1 MNERLARRAL
11 GVQRLVFV
19 RGAVHGG
26 GAYEGR
32 HDMTDFVPVTAT
44 PIAEDA
50 STFTILKAAIRNP
63 IEMWPDFLYREHTT
77 STKILG
83 QRVHTTTDP
92 DIMKAVFQT
101 HFDIFPKS
109 DLEQVVLERATGHG
123 LLTAQEEEWRTQRR
137 ATSPIFRH
145 KTLLTLAPLMIDA
158 GAEAGAALAA
168 HSGELDVMPVMANAT
183 LKVIGGTLL
192 SGDEDQL
199 DFAEMSRVVEV
210 LLNTLGKVDV
220 LDFFQSTRR
229 MPRPW
234 GKAGKE
240 AVAWMQ
246 DTAAKVMAGR
256 RLSGKE
262 AQDLLALLMAARH
275 PDTGEGLSD
284 AQIRDNVVTFIGAG
298 HETTSIALSW
308 TLYLLANHP
317 DWQDRL
323 AAERAAVV
331 GDGPL
336 TPDHIEAL
344 DLHTMVVQEA
354 MRLYPPAPA
363 LDRVALEDV
372 TIGDL
377 EVKAGDVV
385 VLAIYPMQRHAK
397 LWDQPERFDPLRFSP
412 DQVAARHRFQYVPFS
427 AGTRVCIGWKFAMME
442 AVAILAGVLDRVTL
456 APTAFRPY
464 PRARI
469 TLRPQGGMKL
479 DVRPKVSQTRSSQN

>member
-1 MNERLARRAL
+1 MNE
-11 GVQRLVFV
+11 
-19 RGAVHGG
+19 
-26 GAYEGR
+26 
-32 HDMTDFVPVTAT
+32 FVPVTAT
-44 PIAEDA
+44 PISEDA

-63 IEMWPDFLYREHTT
+63 VEMWPESLYREHTAT
-77 STKILG
+77 TKLLG

-92 DIMKAVFQT
+92 DVMQAVLQT
-101 HFDIFPKS
+101 HFDNFPKS

-123 LLTAQEEEWRTQRR
+123 LLTAQGAEWRTQRR

-158 GAEAGAALAA
+158 GAEAGAVLAA
-168 HSGELDVMPVMANAT
+168 GDGEVDVMPVMANAT

-199 DFAEMSRVVEV
+199 DFAEMSRTVEV
-210 LLNTLGKVDV
+210 LLDNLGKVDV
-220 LDFFQSTRR
+220 FDFFRSTRR
-229 MPRPW
+229 MPRLW
-234 GKAGKE
+234 GKAGKA

-246 DTAAKVMAGR
+246 SAAAEVMQGR

-275 PDTGEGLSD
+275 PDTGEGLTD

-298 HETTSIALSW
+298 HETTSMALSW

-336 TPDHIEAL
+336 TPDHLDAL

-354 MRLYPPAPA
+354 MRLYPPAPS

-385 VLAIYPMQRHAK
+385 VLAIYPMQRHTK
-397 LWDQPERFDPLRFSP
+397 LWDRPDRFDPLRFTP
-412 DQVAARHRFQYVPFS
+412 DLVAARHRFQYVPFS
-427 AGTRVCIGWKFAMME
+427 AGTRICIGWKFAIME
-442 AVAILAGVLDRVTL
+442 AVAILAGVLSQVTVS
-456 APTAFRPY
+456 PTAFTPY

-469 TLRPQGGMKL
+469 TLRPMGGMTL
-479 DVRPKVSQTRSSQN
+479 GVTARS

>member
-1 MNERLARRAL
+1 MR
-11 GVQRLVFV
+11 
-19 RGAVHGG
+19 
-26 GAYEGR
+26 
-32 HDMTDFVPVTAT
+32 DFVPVTAT
-44 PIAEDA
+44 PIAENA

-63 IEMWPDFLYREHTT
+63 VEMWPAFLYREHTT
-77 STKILG
+77 TNKILG
-83 QRVHTTTDP
+83 KRMHTTTDP
-92 DIMKAVFQT
+92 DIMQAVLQT
-101 HFDIFPKS
+101 HFDNFPKS

-123 LLTAQEEEWRTQRR
+123 LLTAQDAEWRRQRR

-158 GAEAGAALAA
+158 GAEAGATLAA
-168 HSGELDVMPVMANAT
+168 KHGEADVMPVMANAT

-192 SGDEDQL
+192 SGDEDKL
-199 DFAEMSRVVEV
+199 DFAEMSQVVEV
-210 LLNTLGKVDV
+210 LLNAIGKVDV
-220 LDFFQSTRR
+220 FDFFQSTRR

-234 GKAGKE
+234 GTAGKK

-246 DTAAKVMAGR
+246 DTAAEVMSGR

-275 PDTGEGLSD
+275 PDTGEGLTD

-317 DWQDRL
+317 EWQDRL

-336 TPDHIEAL
+336 LPDHLDAL
-344 DLHTMVVQEA
+344 AQHTMVVQEA

-385 VLAIYPMQRHAK
+385 VLAIYPMQRHTK
-397 LWDQPERFDPLRFSP
+397 LWDNADRFDPLRFTS
-412 DQVAARHRFQYVPFS
+412 DQVTARHRFQYVPFS
-427 AGTRVCIGWKFAMME
+427 AGSRICIGWKFAMME
-442 AVAILAGVLDRVTL
+442 AVAILAGVLARVTL
-456 APTAFRPY
+456 GPTDFRPY

-479 DVRPKVSQTRSSQN
+479 EVRLRVS